1 MSVSL
6 QAGSGQAYDTAH
18 CQDIENPILVRISS
32 LLPNVHSRQH
42 GRVVCRLPNF
52 VKTLHAE
59 GDRIFVGDLQESFHY
74 MRYKKADN
82 ALYVYADDI
91 VPRHL
96 TSALP
101 LDYDTVAGADKF
113 GNVVVTRLPA
123 AVSAQVSSWS
133 CTATAA
139 ASTRAGAEKLP
150 SGLAANHSTSM
161 RIKAAN

>member
-1 MSVSL
+1 ML
-6 QAGSGQAYDTAH
+6 QLPTASSRLPCNTDSSGT
-18 CQDIENPILVRISS
+18 LVAR
-32 LLPNVHSRQH
+32 
-42 GRVVCRLPNF
+42 RLPNF

-59 GDRIFVGDLQESFHY
+59 GDRIFVGDLQESFHF

-113 GNVVVTRLPA
+113 GNFVVTRLPA
-123 AVSAQVSSWS
+123 AVSAQVRTGCHRLFDS
-133 CTATAA
+133 CTGPGQQCCRTA
-139 ASTRAGAEKLP
+139 
-150 SGLAANHSTSM
+150 
-161 RIKAAN
+161 

>member
-1 MSVSL
+1 MPP
-6 QAGSGQAYDTAH
+6 A
-18 CQDIENPILVRISS
+18 
-32 LLPNVHSRQH
+32 
-42 GRVVCRLPNF
+42 CRLPNF

-96 TSALP
+96 TAALP

-113 GNVVVTRLPA
+113 GNFVVTRLPA
-123 AVSAQVSSWS
+123 ATSAQVR
-133 CTATAA
+133 APVAH
-139 ASTRAGAEKLP
+139 TRLVSPIHSP
-150 SGLAANHSTSM
+150 SGLA
-161 RIKAAN
+161 

>member
-1 MSVSL
+1 M
-6 QAGSGQAYDTAH
+6 
-18 CQDIENPILVRISS
+18 
-32 LLPNVHSRQH
+32 
-42 GRVVCRLPNF
+42 
-52 VKTLHAE
+52 KTLHAE

-113 GNVVVTRLPA
+113 GNFVVTRLPA
-123 AVSAQVSSWS
+123 AVSAQVTRVVICCDCLTRSLWQDRHDAQRNH
-133 CTATAA
+133 CKLAKE
-139 ASTRAGAEKLP
+139 STGVTGSRG
-150 SGLAANHSTSM
+150 
-161 RIKAAN
+161 